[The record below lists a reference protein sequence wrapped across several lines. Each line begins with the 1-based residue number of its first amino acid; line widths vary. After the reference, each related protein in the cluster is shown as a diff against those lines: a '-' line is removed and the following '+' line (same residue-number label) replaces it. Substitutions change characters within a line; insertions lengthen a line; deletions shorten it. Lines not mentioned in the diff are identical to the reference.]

1 MLFIHNIA
9 YKVILIYD
17 LGIHLE
23 IKRLQFQLFLFS
35 SAELHISEQNDI
47 AEPSAGLRPGKW

>member
-9 YKVILIYD
+9 YKIILIYD
-17 LGIHLE
+17 LGIHLV

-47 AEPSAGLRPGKW
+47 AEPPRGKAHG

>member
-17 LGIHLE
+17 LGIHLV

-47 AEPSAGLRPGKW
+47 AEPSAGRRPGTW